1 MLFSDLTGPINQ
13 LAPHYSHFRVAQ
25 RLLLTAHSHQ
35 AWPDEAFN
43 AQQQAWLDAAEF
55 VDDKWERAFAKAQR
69 VRQGFA
75 QLLDDRDTGH
85 IALGS
90 NTHDLLV
97 RLLSALPLRARPRL
111 VTTDGE
117 FHTIRRQLDRLEE
130 EGIAV
135 VRVPTAPHDALA
147 DRLAAAVDDRTGLVL
162 VSSVL
167 FGSGR
172 IVQGLN
178 RVMDACRHHGADLL
192 VDTYHQ
198 LNAVPFSLIDAGLND
213 AFIIGG
219 GYKYCQLGEG
229 NCFLRFPWQRQLR
242 PVITGWFAEFETL
255 DQAKN
260 NGKVAYDRGPGQMA
274 GATYDPVSHYRAA
287 AVFDF
292 FAEMDL
298 TPQLLRRV
306 SQHQVARLADR
317 FDALDLDPALI
328 TRDRAFPLEQIGGFL
343 VLTSP
348 RAAELCKALRQRG
361 VWTDSRGQALR
372 FGPAP
377 YLHEGQLDQAMA
389 LLGEVVSA
397 DSFSRPE
404 R

>member
-1 MLFSDLTGPINQ
+1 MLFSDLTGPDNQ
-13 LAPHYSHFRVAQ
+13 LAPHYTHFRVAR

-35 AWPDEAFN
+35 AWPDEAFA
-43 AQQQAWLDAAEF
+43 AQQEAWLDAAEY

-90 NTHDLLV
+90 STHDLLV
-97 RLLSALPLRARPRL
+97 RLLSALPLRSRPRL

-130 EGIAV
+130 EGVEI
-135 VRVPTAPHDALA
+135 VRVPTTPHDELA
-147 DRLAAAVDDRTGLVL
+147 DRLAAAIDDRTCLVL

-172 IVQGLN
+172 IVQGLD
-178 RVMDACRHHGADLL
+178 RVMAACLRHGADLL

-198 LNAVPFSLIDAGLND
+198 LNAVPFSLIEAGLSE

-229 NCFLRFPWQRQLR
+229 NCFLRFPWQRKLR
-242 PVITGWFAEFETL
+242 PVVTGWFAEFETL
-255 DQAKN
+255 DQAKDK
-260 NGKVAYDRGPGQMA
+260 GKLAYDRGPGQMA

-292 FAEMDL
+292 FAERDL
-298 TPQLLRRV
+298 TPQLLRQV
-306 SQHQVARLADR
+306 SQHQVGRLAHR
-317 FDALDLDPALI
+317 FDALDLDPTWI
-328 TRDRAFPLEQIGGFL
+328 TRDRSFPLDQIGGFL
-343 VLTSP
+343 VLTAP
-348 RAAELCKALRQRG
+348 RAADISRALRQRG
-361 VWTDSRGQALR
+361 VWTDSRGSALR
-372 FGPAP
+372 LGPAP
-377 YLHEGQLDQAMA
+377 YLSEGQLDQAMA
-389 LLGEVVSA
+389 LVGEVVREQGA
-397 DSFSRPE
+397 
-404 R
+404 